1 MFGVPDFSKQ
11 GKRKAAKRSYLRSF
25 ASKFKKNDPKNL
37 ILMYDIPH
45 ARKKD
50 RDWLRRQ
57 LINFEY
63 VMVQKSV
70 WAGPSP
76 LPVEFLAY
84 LKNMGLQS
92 KFKTF
97 KLAKPYVKTQSTP
110 WRRLNG

>member
-1 MFGVPDFSKQ
+1 MFGMPDFRKQ
-11 GKRKAAKRSYLRSF
+11 EKKKNTKRNYLHSF
-25 ASKFKKNDPKNL
+25 VSKFKTNDPKNL

-57 LINFEY
+57 LINFQY

-76 LPVEFLAY
+76 LPGEFLAY

-97 KLAKPYVKTQSTP
+97 KLAKPYVK
-110 WRRLNG
+110 